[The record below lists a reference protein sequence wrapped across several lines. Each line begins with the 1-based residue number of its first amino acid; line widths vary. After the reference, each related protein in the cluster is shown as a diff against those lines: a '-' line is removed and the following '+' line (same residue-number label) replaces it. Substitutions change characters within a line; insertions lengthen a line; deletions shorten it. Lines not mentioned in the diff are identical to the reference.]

1 LQGIAIEA
9 TAMTDTTLQK
19 TPWLPRWFTSE
30 APLPWLLPASA
41 LMVVFGLYP
50 LFEAVR
56 TSLFRKNAATRKLV
70 FDPLYNWT
78 KVFEDPRMW
87 DALLHTLM
95 YTGIAIVFQLVL
107 GMLIALLLDS
117 DRKGYGVMR
126 AMMTLPLVIPPA
138 VTAMMFLLMLN
149 GSFGVMAKGLMAMG
163 LLPPGYTILG
173 NSSTALAGVLL
184 AEIWQW
190 TPFMVLIMLAGLRS
204 LPKEPFEAAAIDG
217 ATPVQAFFKLT
228 LPMMSKVIAIAV
240 LIRGVDLMRAF
251 DYIKVMT
258 DSGPGTATETMTS
271 YAGRIYFGNADF
283 PYASTISLLTLI
295 LVIFTSTVF
304 MRIFKVKL

>member
-1 LQGIAIEA
+1 
-9 TAMTDTTLQK
+9 
-19 TPWLPRWFTSE
+19 
-30 APLPWLLPASA
+30 LPWLLPASA

>member
-1 LQGIAIEA
+1 MSAER
-9 TAMTDTTLQK
+9 K
-19 TPWLPRWFTSE
+19 PWLPRWMTSE
-30 APLPWLLPASA
+30 HPFPWLFPASA
-41 LMVVFGLYP
+41 LMVVFGIYP
-50 LFEAVR
+50 LYKAIE
-56 TSLFRKNAATRKLV
+56 TSLYKKNAATRKLV
-70 FDPLYNWT
+70 FDPDHNWT
-78 KVFEDPRMW
+78 KLFNDERVW
-87 DALLHTLM
+87 DALYNTLF
-95 YTGIAIVFQLVL
+95 YTGIALSFQLVL

-117 DRKGYGVMR
+117 DRKGYALMR

-149 GSFGVMAKGLMAMG
+149 GSFGVIARGIVGLGLM
-163 LLPPGYTILG
+163 PPGFSLLG
-173 NSSTALAGVLL
+173 NSSTAMASVLL

-240 LIRGVDLMRAF
+240 LIRGIDLLRAF
-251 DYIKVMT
+251 DYVKVMT

-271 YAGRIYFGNADF
+271 YAGRIYFNGDF
-283 PYASTISLLTLI
+283 QYASTISLLTLV
-295 LVIFTSTVF
+295 LVILTSTIF
-304 MRIFKVKL
+304 MRVLKVKL

>member
-1 LQGIAIEA
+1 M
-9 TAMTDTTLQK
+9 AMTDVAAPK

-56 TSLFRKNAATRKLV
+56 TSLYKKNAATRKLV

-78 KVFEDPRMW
+78 KIFEDPRMW

-95 YTGIAIVFQLVL
+95 YTAIAIFFQLVL

-149 GSFGVMAKGLMAMG
+149 GSFGVMAKGLMAIG

-217 ATPVQAFFKLT
+217 ATPMQAFFKLT

-271 YAGRIYFGNADF
+271 YAGRIYFSSADF
-283 PYASTISLLTLI
+283 PLASTVALMTLI
-295 LVIFTSTVF
+295 VVIATSTIF
-304 MRIFKVKL
+304 MRLFRVKL

>member
-1 LQGIAIEA
+1 MGMKG
-9 TAMTDTTLQK
+9 TVVQK

-56 TSLFRKNAATRKLV
+56 TSLYKKNAATRKLV

-87 DALLHTLM
+87 DALLHTLI

-149 GSFGVMAKGLMAMG
+149 GSFGVMAKG
-163 LLPPGYTILG
+163 
-173 NSSTALAGVLL
+173 
-184 AEIWQW
+184 
-190 TPFMVLIMLAGLRS
+190 
-204 LPKEPFEAAAIDG
+204 
-217 ATPVQAFFKLT
+217 
-228 LPMMSKVIAIAV
+228 
-240 LIRGVDLMRAF
+240 
-251 DYIKVMT
+251 
-258 DSGPGTATETMTS
+258 
-271 YAGRIYFGNADF
+271 
-283 PYASTISLLTLI
+283 
-295 LVIFTSTVF
+295 
-304 MRIFKVKL
+304 

>member
-1 LQGIAIEA
+1 MSDLAV
-9 TAMTDTTLQK
+9 K
-19 TPWLPRWFTSE
+19 KPWLPRWLTSE
-30 APLPWLLPASA
+30 HPFPWLFPASA

-50 LFEAVR
+50 LYKAVE
-56 TSLFRKNAATRKLV
+56 TSLYKKNAATRKLV
-70 FDPLYNWT
+70 FDPDHNWT
-78 KVFEDPRMW
+78 KVLYDERVW
-87 DALLHTLM
+87 NALFNTLV
-95 YTGIAIVFQLVL
+95 YTGIALFFQLVL

-117 DRKGYGVMR
+117 DRKGYGLMR

-149 GSFGVMAKGLMAMG
+149 GSFGVLAQGLIGLG
-163 LLPPGYTILG
+163 LLPSGFPILG
-173 NSSTALAGVLL
+173 NSSTAMAGVLL

-240 LIRGVDLMRAF
+240 LIRGIDLLRAF

-283 PYASTISLLTLI
+283 PYASTISLLTLV
-295 LVIFTSTVF
+295 LVIITSTVF
-304 MRIFKVKL
+304 MRVFKVKL